1 MKISKEFQTML
12 DHLALENKKTEAW
25 VAEDPKNRWAGLSPL
40 DPEHWVERGI
50 MSMEALE
57 RSDLEIF
64 IYEEHKT
71 AFGCKGRHYDFASMS
86 LEELKKEADYIASAA
101 QEQMRIEAER
111 EARDLDAFKALVQKT
126 IADGAGDENTALRW
140 LTQGETFYH
149 GQCVESWVWDHGILF
164 TDYGRELAK
173 RLMNIVEFKE
183 AA

>member
-101 QEQMRIEAER
+101 QEQMKLEKQAEERATIELEKRIT
-111 EARDLDAFKALVQKT
+111 DMVAL
-126 IADGAGDENTALRW
+126 GAGDRKTALKWIIDADGLNDEYDFEYILWNWGVRYRGPHREEVKAVH
-140 LTQGETFYH
+140 GE
-149 GQCVESWVWDHGILF
+149 
-164 TDYGRELAK
+164 
-173 RLMNIVEFKE
+173 LM